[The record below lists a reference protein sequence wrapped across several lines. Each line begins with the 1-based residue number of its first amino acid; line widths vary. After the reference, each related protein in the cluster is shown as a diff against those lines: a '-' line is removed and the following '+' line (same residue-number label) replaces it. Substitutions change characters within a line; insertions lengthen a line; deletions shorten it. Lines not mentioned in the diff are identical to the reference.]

1 MSTQE
6 INIKSTEF
14 QAKNEFILVKPVTVQ
29 EKVTESGLVL
39 AFKPSV
45 LDVSTSGTVVNVG
58 KDITDIAE
66 GDFIIW
72 PASDGLELQFLDGLF
87 RLLRYKSVIGT
98 KKAL

>member
-14 QAKNEFILVKPVTVQ
+14 QAKNEYILVKPVEIQ

-58 KDITDIAE
+58 KDITDIVE

-87 RLLRYKSVIGT
+87 RLLRYKSVIGS
-98 KKAL
+98 KKAQ

>member
-39 AFKPSV
+39 AFQPSV

-58 KDITDIAE
+58 KDIKDIAE

-98 KKAL
+98 KKAQ

>member
-1 MSTQE
+1 MSIQE

-14 QAKNEFILVKPVTVQ
+14 QAKNEYILVKPVEVH

-58 KDITDIAE
+58 KDITDIQE

-98 KKAL
+98 KKVQ